1 MVPVEEIVTQ
11 FARAVGRVEEI
22 LREPKGAVAR
32 DAAIQR
38 FEFTFDLAWKA
49 LKAYLED
56 RLKVRCASPKA
67 CFREAYTQGVI
78 AYENRWVDMADD
90 RNKTAHM
97 YKEEIAEIVYA
108 RLPGHLTL
116 FQNLLGKLREDHE
129 SP

>member
-1 MVPVEEIVTQ
+1 MVPVEEIVAQ
-11 FARAVGRVEEI
+11 FARAVGRVEEV

-67 CFREAYTQGVI
+67 CFREAYTQGII

-97 YKEEIAEIVYA
+97 YREEIAEIVYT

-116 FQNLLGKLREDHE
+116 FQNLLGKLRER
-129 SP
+129 S

>member
-22 LREPKGAVAR
+22 LREPKGTVAR

-67 CFREAYTQGVI
+67 CFREAYNQGII

-97 YKEEIAEIVYA
+97 YKEEIAEVVYT

-116 FQNLLGKLREDHE
+116 FQNLLGKLQER
-129 SP
+129 P